1 MAEGLLVDHESDLSV
16 ASELTQ
22 ARVTEALKVGAETY
36 EGELEMSLF
45 IETLPNGIS
54 PRLRVAFRCYA
65 HKRPASTGSCSAGL
79 KHGSHRRQAV
89 SGTVPF
95 CAKRTSGK
103 TPNLVRRRLRTMLKA
118 IE

>member
-36 EGELEMSLF
+36 EGELEISLF

-54 PRLRVAFRCYA
+54 PRLRLRSVAT
-65 HKRPASTGSCSAGL
+65 HTSARL
-79 KHGSHRRQAV
+79 LPDHARRA
-89 SGTVPF
+89 
-95 CAKRTSGK
+95 
-103 TPNLVRRRLRTMLKA
+103 
-118 IE
+118 